1 MAGKDRI
8 SGLHGDI
15 IDHIL
20 GFLPI
25 SDAARTSALSTVWRD
40 AWLSLSQL
48 IFDSNF
54 FNHIRPFITESAMSV
69 INKILLKHK
78 GPIRKFVFHFC
89 MFYLVREDTNKSRWV
104 EFDEWLLFLI
114 RNGVVEMDLSF
125 LPCAYILPDFIF
137 SCSTLKK
144 LRLFG
149 VFVEPIKAPCIF
161 PNVTS
166 LRLQH
171 VLFDS
176 RNLLD
181 SPTALPM
188 LKSLECENIS
198 GFNITA
204 PKLRSLKNFGANFHG
219 VLPFTLDLK
228 PICYLHLYHCSA
240 KDIIKELTR
249 LGKQGTTLNVG
260 QLKLR
265 LCAEEDEISAFINL
279 LRMCPKLYKLDIQL
293 LNNVVPTSTHASL
306 EHSEFIVAGTFQK
319 VNTLNLSCAFRG
331 SLPEMLLFKWLLACF
346 PMLERASISQRIT
359 SFSNTESKNKQE
371 LLHFLRAS
379 SKADISYTEKL
390 FKNCSLF

>member
-1 MAGKDRI
+1 MAEKDRI
-8 SGLHGDI
+8 SGLPGDLL
-15 IDHIL
+15 DHIL

-40 AWLSLSQL
+40 VWLSLSQL
-48 IFDSNF
+48 IFDTNF
-54 FNHIRPFITESAMSV
+54 FDHIRPFIAESAMSV
-69 INKILLKHK
+69 INKILMKHN

-89 MFYLVREDTNKSRWV
+89 MFYLVREDANKSRWV
-104 EFDEWLLFLI
+104 EFDEWLLFLT
-114 RNGVVEMDLSF
+114 RNRVEELDLSF

-176 RNLLD
+176 RNLLH
-181 SPTALPM
+181 SPTSLPM
-188 LKSLECENIS
+188 LKSLDCENIS
-198 GFNITA
+198 DFNITA
-204 PKLRSLKNFGANFHG
+204 PKLRSLKFFGANFHG

-279 LRMCPKLYKLDIQL
+279 LRICPKLYKLGIQL
-293 LNNVVPTSTHASL
+293 FNNVVPTTTNAL
-306 EHSEFIVAGTFQK
+306 EHSEFIVAGICQN
-319 VNTLNLSCAFRG
+319 VHTLNLSCAFRG

-346 PMLERASISQRIT
+346 PMLERISISQRIT
-359 SFSNTESKNKQE
+359 FCSNTELKNKQE

-379 SKADISYTEKL
+379 SKADIFYTEKL
-390 FKNCSLF
+390 N